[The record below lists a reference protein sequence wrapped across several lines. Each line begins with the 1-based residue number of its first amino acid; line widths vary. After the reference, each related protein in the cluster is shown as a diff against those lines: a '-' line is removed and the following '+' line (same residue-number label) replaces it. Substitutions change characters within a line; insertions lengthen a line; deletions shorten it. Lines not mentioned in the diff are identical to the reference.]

1 MLWDK
6 LKEYK
11 EGRIIILTT
20 HFMDEADYLGD
31 RIGIMGDGR
40 IKTCGTSMFLKKRF
54 GVGYTLD
61 IFTKEKDE
69 SNNNKITQLV

>member
-31 RIGIMGDGR
+31 RIAIMGDGR

-61 IFTKEKDE
+61 IFTEGKDE
-69 SNNNKITQLV
+69 SNNNKIS